1 MMRQGNGGASM
12 QRKLGI
18 LVIFTVFM
26 VLPVVLCIAEEG
38 AEKEGLFS
46 KGSFLSDTINSIT
59 NKFSSGSEKIVDR
72 DAKGVPQ
79 DMLEYDGDPLG
90 RPLPKPTSPGNKR
103 RQDE

>member
-1 MMRQGNGGASM
+1 MK
-12 QRKLGI
+12 RKIGVLI
-18 LVIFTVFM
+18 ISTVFIM
-26 VLPVVLCIAEEG
+26 QPAVFCNADEG
-38 AEKEGLFS
+38 GEKEGLFS